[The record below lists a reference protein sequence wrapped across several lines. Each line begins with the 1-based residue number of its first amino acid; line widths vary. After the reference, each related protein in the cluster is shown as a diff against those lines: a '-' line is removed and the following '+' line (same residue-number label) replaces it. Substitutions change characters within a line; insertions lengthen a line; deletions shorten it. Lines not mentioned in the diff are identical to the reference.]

1 MVLSSKLDSND
12 EPQVIGRC
20 ERVMIRHDIVG
31 VRKEKVILIVTGPF
45 PFSLCQLLCR
55 VPINEV
61 EIIGMK
67 VNEAHVQSPET
78 EQQFH

>member
-1 MVLSSKLDSND
+1 
-12 EPQVIGRC
+12 
-20 ERVMIRHDIVG
+20 MIRHDIVG

-67 VNEAHVQSPET
+67 VNEAHVILY
-78 EQQFH
+78 